1 MWVLMFLP
9 GSHSMSEPVE
19 ILLVEDYEPDTQ
31 LVSILLKKN
40 RIANK
45 VHLVRDG
52 GEALD
57 FLFCRGKY
65 TNRSFDKPPGVILLD
80 IRLPKL
86 DGWEVLRQLRQD
98 PRTSSIPVVM
108 LSGSVFAGDLEKARQ
123 FGVLGCL
130 PKPIQFEKLRELL
143 TESRFVWLLLGQ

>member
-1 MWVLMFLP
+1 
-9 GSHSMSEPVE
+9 MSEPVE

-57 FLFCRGKY
+57 FMFCRGKY
-65 TNRSFDKPPGVILLD
+65 NNRGFDQPPGVILLD

-98 PRTSSIPVVM
+98 PRTSRIPVVVM
-108 LSGSVFAGDLEKARQ
+108 SGSMYAEDVKKGEQ
-123 FGVLGCL
+123 LGAL
-130 PKPIQFEKLRELL
+130 GFLSKPIQFEKLRELL
-143 TESRFVWLLLGQ
+143 TEYGFVWLLLGQQSLEKKQPLG